1 MIQIGESYKKKKLR
15 KMNPTQIIAF
25 KYDAN
30 VQAPFDVLH
39 GGNLSMCC
47 THTEIETIAIHM
59 KSARIVA
66 KETTSFCQK
75 RNL

>member
-30 VQAPFDVLH
+30 VRVTFGVLH

-47 THTEIETIAIHM
+47 THTEIETIAIHI
-59 KSARIVA
+59 KSARSVA
-66 KETTSFCQK
+66 IETTLFP
-75 RNL
+75 

>member
-30 VQAPFDVLH
+30 VRVTFGVLH

-47 THTEIETIAIHM
+47 THTEIETIAIH
-59 KSARIVA
+59 KQLQGV
-66 KETTSFCQK
+66 K
-75 RNL
+75 RLKLALFPES

>member
-30 VQAPFDVLH
+30 VKAPFDVLH

-47 THTEIETIAIHM
+47 THTEIETIAIHIE
-59 KSARIVA
+59 SARSVA
-66 KETTSFCQK
+66 TKTSSFC
-75 RNL
+75 RNTC